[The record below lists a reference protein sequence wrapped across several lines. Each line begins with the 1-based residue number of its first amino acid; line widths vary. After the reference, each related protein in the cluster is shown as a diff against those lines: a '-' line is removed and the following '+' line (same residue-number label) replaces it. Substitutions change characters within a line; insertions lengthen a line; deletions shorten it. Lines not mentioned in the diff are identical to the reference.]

1 MELELYKLGG
11 RFLKYMWFHQAAF
24 REKKREA
31 MYIVELT
38 LSFGD
43 RVLSKLE
50 AELTVW
56 GL

>member
-1 MELELYKLGG
+1 MELELYKFGG
-11 RFLKYMWFHQAAF
+11 RFLKYMWFHQADF
-24 REKKREA
+24 REKKKEA